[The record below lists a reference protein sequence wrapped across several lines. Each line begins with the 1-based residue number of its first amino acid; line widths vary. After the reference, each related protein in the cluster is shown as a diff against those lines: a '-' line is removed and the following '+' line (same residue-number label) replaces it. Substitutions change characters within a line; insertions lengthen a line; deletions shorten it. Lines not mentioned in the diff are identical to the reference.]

1 MYYSEKF
8 NSISHLVGAVFA
20 LIGFGAL
27 ITIAVQQHKWQIS
40 LSFITFGLTLIV
52 MYSFSTLYHSFS
64 KPEIKSIFQK
74 LDHIAIYLLI
84 AGTYTPFAMVTLY
97 DSKGVLIVITE
108 WVLALIGIALEL
120 KIKKRIEVLQLAI
133 YLIMGWLIAID
144 FTALQARLE
153 FAGIFWLVFGGVIY
167 TVGIVFYVLDD
178 KKVLKHAHGIWHLFV
193 LLGSCSHFIAIV
205 GYVR

>member
-1 MYYSEKF
+1 MYYTEKF
-8 NSISHLVGAVFA
+8 NSISHLVGAVFS

-27 ITIAVQQHKWQIS
+27 LTVAIQQNKWQIY

-64 KPEIKSIFQK
+64 KPQIKSIFQK

-84 AGTYTPFAMVTLY
+84 AGTYTPFALVTLY
-97 DSKGVLIVITE
+97 DSKGILILITE
-108 WVLALIGIALEL
+108 WSLALIGIALEL
-120 KIKKRIEVLQLAI
+120 KLKKRIQVLQLTI
-133 YLIMGWLIAID
+133 YLLMGWLIAID
-144 FTALQARLE
+144 ITALQTNLSST
-153 FAGIFWLVFGGVIY
+153 GVFWLVFGGIVY

-193 LLGSCSHFIAIV
+193 LVGSFSHFISVI
-205 GYVR
+205 GFVR

>member
-8 NSISHLVGAVFA
+8 NSISHLVGAVLA
-20 LIGFGAL
+20 MIGFGAL
-27 ITIAVQQHKWQIS
+27 ITIAVQQHKWQIY
-40 LSFITFGLTLIV
+40 LSFITFGLALIV

-64 KPEIKSIFQK
+64 KPEIKYIFQK
-74 LDHIAIYLLI
+74 LDHIAIYILI
-84 AGTYTPFAMVTLY
+84 AGTYTPFALVTLY
-97 DSKGVLIVITE
+97 DSKGILIVITE
-108 WVLALIGIALEL
+108 WAIALVGITLEL

-133 YLIMGWLIAID
+133 YLIMGWLIAVD
-144 FTALQARLE
+144 FTALQAKLAS
-153 FAGIFWLVFGGVIY
+153 AGIFWLVFGGIIY

-178 KKVLKHAHGIWHLFV
+178 KQALKHAHGIWHLFV